1 MDKGIH
7 STQFHILGGHSDHD
21 RQTDRGVVVAR
32 QSCVFNRI
40 TARSL
45 KGDGTESFNRKLSM
59 PCEKSLMDQFKR
71 VLIYTFTNINLFGYF
86 LLQL

>member
-7 STQFHILGGHSDHD
+7 STQFHILGGHCDHD
-21 RQTDRGVVVAR
+21 RQTDRG